1 MTPITRSLTVL
12 GAAALVGSLAAC
24 SVTIDGLGRDPGE
37 PTTQTREVTDVAT
50 VVIRTSATVQLA
62 IGEPSLTVTAGEH
75 VIDAIETDI
84 DGDTLDIGMR
94 GWLNPGPVHVDL
106 VLPAADS
113 LRLAGSGTVT
123 GALADGDDIDIEVTG
138 SGQILLDPVRAG
150 TVTLSVSGSGDIA
163 LDVRADDVTTSITGS
178 GTIELAGET
187 TDLDLTL
194 PGSGELL
201 ADGLTARDAAVD
213 IMGSGRATVHVTDT
227 LDVTVAGSGTVRYT
241 GDPRVSQAITGS
253 GSVRQG

>member
-1 MTPITRSLTVL
+1 MTPITSSLTVL

-24 SVTIDGLGRDPGE
+24 SGTIDGFGRDPGE

-50 VVIRTSATVQLA
+50 VVIRTSATVRIA
-62 IGEPSLTVTAGEH
+62 VGEPSLAVTAGEH
-75 VIDAIETDI
+75 VIDAIETDV

-94 GWLNPGPVHVDL
+94 GWSNPGPVHVDL
-106 VLPAADS
+106 ALPAVDA

-123 GALADGDDIDIEVTG
+123 GALADGHDIDVEVTG
-138 SGQILLDPVRAG
+138 SGQILLDPARAD

-163 LDVRADDVTTSITGS
+163 LDVQADDVTTSITGS
-178 GTIELAGET
+178 GTIELAGQTSSLE
-187 TDLDLTL
+187 LTL

-213 IMGSGRATVHVTDT
+213 IIGSGRATVHVTET
-227 LDVTVAGSGTVRYT
+227 LDVVITGSETVRHAA
-241 GDPRVSQAITGS
+241 DPCVSQTITGS